1 MITARPLYGIGYAPI
16 GDLVDVL
23 DPFGLRNVPGAIKQR
38 VDTAIE
44 ARTQHAGDVAGAKVE
59 AGVRRAMADA
69 EHKAITFAVA
79 AAAGA
84 VVVGGL
90 VWFVTRPRKEETP

>member
-1 MITARPLYGIGYAPI
+1 MITARPMYGIGYAPI

-23 DPFGLRNVPGAIKQR
+23 DPFGLRNIPGEIKHR
-38 VDTAIE
+38 VDGAIE

-69 EHKAITFAVA
+69 EHKAITFAIS
-79 AAAGA
+79 AAAGV

-90 VWFVTRPRKEETP
+90 VWWVARSRREGAR